1 MNVMKNLSKS
11 KINQFRKLFLD
22 RQQSIMDATLSRDN
36 EVIDVDGGDE
46 IDLVQGAMLKSM
58 ADKLSRR
65 DKENLAKVRDA
76 LQRIENGTF
85 GACEECGEPIP
96 EKRLT
101 VLPDCR
107 TCIACAEQ
115 EERRMKQFRS

>member
-11 KINQFRKLFLD
+11 KINQFKKLFLD
-22 RQQSIMDATLSRDN
+22 RQQSIINATLSRDN
-36 EVIDVDGGDE
+36 EVIDVEGGDE

-58 ADKLSRR
+58 ADKLSMR

-85 GACEECGEPIP
+85 GSCEECGEPIP

-107 TCIACAEQ
+107 ACIACTEQ
-115 EERRMKQFRS
+115 EERRIKQFRS